1 MLKTN
6 REPNLTMVNKRLA
19 CLYDEEIKDVE
30 DDIQNEENWA
40 IASTT
45 DWERDMYLQNVAD
58 EQAYLEKLK
67 ELRAKTM
74 IGGDNMTREMI
85 KNGFSNGVISI
96 EDKYAGCITLCCRIG
111 EYAFYFIGGD
121 ILTKDEFWKSYTLDE
136 AVDMLYDIL
145 KTAKSAEENGL
156 EDGEYGY
163 YVAVLSA

>member
-6 REPNLTMVNKRLA
+6 REPNLTMDNKWLA

-67 ELRAKTM
+67 ELRNET
-74 IGGDNMTREMI
+74 
-85 KNGFSNGVISI
+85 SI
-96 EDKYAGCITLCCRIG
+96 LR
-111 EYAFYFIGGD
+111 
-121 ILTKDEFWKSYTLDE
+121 
-136 AVDMLYDIL
+136 
-145 KTAKSAEENGL
+145 
-156 EDGEYGY
+156 
-163 YVAVLSA
+163 